1 MTRAPILAIDTS
13 GSFCSVAI
21 RVADGVVHDRV
32 SGGAG
37 DHFEQL
43 PNLVRAVC
51 EDARISLS
59 ELREIRIGVGPGS
72 FTGLR
77 IGMSYAKGVAM
88 AVQAPLVGV
97 SSFYGVAVAAMAGT
111 TSCPKRIMVVS
122 DARRDEVFLGQFE
135 MQKGGVVGIGAES
148 IETVPRLRDLVAQ
161 NPGSLV
167 LSPLKGFAVD
177 GISVVEEPRSA
188 VGIVAAGAPEASFSV
203 EGVALSEPNYLRS
216 VSAKTIE
223 ERRGG

>member
-1 MTRAPILAIDTS
+1 MTKAPILAIDTG
-13 GSFCSVAI
+13 GSFCSVAL
-21 RVADGVVHDRV
+21 RGADGVVHDHV

-59 ELREIRIGVGPGS
+59 ELREIRVGAGPGS

-88 AVQAPLVGV
+88 AVQAPLVAV
-97 SSFYGVAVAAMAGT
+97 SSFYGVAVAAISRTG
-111 TSCPKRIMVVS
+111 CPERILVVS

-135 MQKGGVVGIGAES
+135 MQQGRVVGIGAES
-148 IETVPRLRDLVAQ
+148 IETVPRLRELVAQ
-161 NPGSLV
+161 NPGCLV

-188 VGIVAAGAPEASFSV
+188 TGIVAAAVPEASFSV
-203 EGVALSEPNYLRS
+203 QGVALSEPNYLRG